1 MGEQCSRNCSAVET
15 QMQYCW
21 HNTFPFEIP
30 ITTAPWIRSRAKRL
44 GSYFNVPLKT
54 YWASTMVLW
63 IDRELIQLS
72 QYIDLC
78 EIWWCAGVNKYIN
91 ILYNIIYIYTLYI
104 HIRER
109 EREHHMSRRVEQ
121 HEKGLVTFEFLAWA
135 LKPLAAFAGA
145 THWLMVLRLFFCHV
159 LSEPPSRTYLV
170 HLTKVLQLHVETS
183 LLLNAKKNHRD
194 GLCWGKRFER
204 RAFRNLKL
212 SNAPNCSF
220 QEICSLDLSIFF
232 WWVV

>member
-1 MGEQCSRNCSAVET
+1 MSLPLLYHVWPCHSLQNSHATPKLWTSSACIQPTAIVMGEQCSTNYSAVET

-21 HNTFPFEIP
+21 HNTLSFEIP

-78 EIWWCAGVNKYIN
+78 EIWWCVGVNKYI
-91 ILYNIIYIYTLYI
+91 LYIICHIIYILYI

-109 EREHHMSRRVEQ
+109 ERES
-121 HEKGLVTFEFLAWA
+121 T
-135 LKPLAAFAGA
+135 
-145 THWLMVLRLFFCHV
+145 
-159 LSEPPSRTYLV
+159 
-170 HLTKVLQLHVETS
+170 
-183 LLLNAKKNHRD
+183 
-194 GLCWGKRFER
+194 
-204 RAFRNLKL
+204 
-212 SNAPNCSF
+212 
-220 QEICSLDLSIFF
+220 ICLGE
-232 WWVV
+232 

>member
-1 MGEQCSRNCSAVET
+1 MSFPLPYHVWPCHSLQNSYATLPKLWTSSACIQPTAIVMGEQCSRNCSAVET

-91 ILYNIIYIYTLYI
+91 ILYNIIHIYIYIHCIYI
-104 HIRER
+104 LER
-109 EREHHMSRRVEQ
+109 ER
-121 HEKGLVTFEFLAWA
+121 
-135 LKPLAAFAGA
+135 
-145 THWLMVLRLFFCHV
+145 
-159 LSEPPSRTYLV
+159 
-170 HLTKVLQLHVETS
+170 
-183 LLLNAKKNHRD
+183 
-194 GLCWGKRFER
+194 
-204 RAFRNLKL
+204 
-212 SNAPNCSF
+212 APY
-220 QEICSLDLSIFF
+220 
-232 WWVV
+232 V